1 MEENIVGI
9 RFQKFGKMYHFRAEG
24 DQEIQTGD
32 FVIVDTSRGRQI
44 GEVVQL
50 VDENKVERE
59 GYLKPITRVAT
70 PRDLVLRQV
79 WEFKE
84 EEALDACRSMVKELK
99 IKGVKIIS
107 AEYTFDG
114 KRLSFLYGSEGD
126 ENINLSELLNS
137 LKQLFRRIKIDLRK
151 IGPRDVAKILGG
163 MGVCGMGVR
172 CCSQFLTEFHPIS
185 IRMAKTQGVSL
196 APVEITGMCG
206 RLRCCL
212 YYEYDH
218 YVEARKELPREK
230 KRVTTPDG
238 HGRVVSVSPLIK
250 TLLVRLDEGGLKEF
264 TLDEL
269 ESSEA
274 PSEVA
279 INPEPDLE
287 PAQSKPARP
296 QRRRDSSRRR
306 TKRRK

>member
-1 MEENIVGI
+1 MEEKLVGI
-9 RFQKFGKMYHFRAEG
+9 RFQKFGKMYHFRAVEG
-24 DQEIQTGD
+24 IKVQTGD
-32 FVIVDTSRGRQI
+32 YVIVDTSRGRQL
-44 GEVVQL
+44 GEVVQF
-50 VDENKVERE
+50 VDEKKVEKA

-84 EEALDACRSMVKELK
+84 KEALEACRSKVKELK

-114 KRLSFLYGSEGD
+114 KRLTFLYGSEGD
-126 ENINLSELLNS
+126 ENLDLSELLTS

-151 IGPRDVAKILGG
+151 IGPRDVAKIVGG

-185 IRMAKTQGVSL
+185 IRMAKAQGVSL

-218 YVEARKELPREK
+218 YMEARKGLPREK
-230 KRVTTPDG
+230 KRVTTPMG
-238 HGRVVSVSPLIK
+238 EGKVISVSPLVK
-250 TLLVRLDEGGLKEF
+250 KLLVRLDEGGMKEF

-269 ESSEA
+269 QSSGS

-279 INPEPDLE
+279 AKSNSDPV
-287 PAQSKPARP
+287 PAQSKPART
-296 QRRRDSSRRR
+296 QKRRDSSRRR
-306 TKRRK
+306 TKRQK